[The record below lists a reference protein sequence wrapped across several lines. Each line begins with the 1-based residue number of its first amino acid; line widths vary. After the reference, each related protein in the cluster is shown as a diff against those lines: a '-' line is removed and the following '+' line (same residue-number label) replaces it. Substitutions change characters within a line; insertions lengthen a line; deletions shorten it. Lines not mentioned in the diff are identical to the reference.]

1 MFLFGVYYS
10 VSGPFFIFAAGK
22 FCFYLFLA
30 CPFFFITFRTRSSLK
45 LFFVGGAGG
54 KIRIFSWSQSGQLFY
69 FFLATLKNRNEMG
82 EKINK

>member
-1 MFLFGVYYS
+1 
-10 VSGPFFIFAAGK
+10 
-22 FCFYLFLA
+22 
-30 CPFFFITFRTRSSLK
+30 